1 MAMPRGRMTMAP
13 KARGRTGHKFWDFID
28 NGDTAELQLFG
39 TIQSEDGWWD
49 DDCVTYRDFINELNG
64 LGDKKTI
71 NVTIQSGGGDV
82 FAANAIYTA
91 LMTNKARIIG
101 TVIGICASAATIVLM
116 ACDDRAIAENA
127 VLMVHNPSVS
137 LFGSYQ
143 TEDLMKMAEVT
154 EQVKKSIMTAY
165 MSRLDKTED
174 EISQLMD
181 EETWY
186 VGREAVDAGFCDSVV
201 QASFTDSV
209 SGQFFIDGAPHTFKD
224 YMETSVPED
233 VRKRAQGIT
242 PPPVRR
248 TAGTFSGVSD
258 RTQERKTGMDEK
270 NKAITDIAGLEA
282 AYPQLCAQI
291 ADVAVAAER
300 ERLKAID
307 EIAAGIPQETLIKA
321 KYEEPVSA
329 ADLALAQMKANNAA
343 GQRFLAG
350 MAADM
355 QESGAASVTADP
367 NVGFDD
373 AAKQREENEKKVGGL
388 VASLKK
394 DKRRG

>member
-1 MAMPRGRMTMAP
+1 
-13 KARGRTGHKFWDFID
+13 
-28 NGDTAELQLFG
+28 
-39 TIQSEDGWWD
+39 
-49 DDCVTYRDFINELNG
+49 
-64 LGDKKTI
+64 
-71 NVTIQSGGGDV
+71 
-82 FAANAIYTA
+82 
-91 LMTNKARIIG
+91 
-101 TVIGICASAATIVLM
+101 
-116 ACDDRAIAENA
+116 
-127 VLMVHNPSVS
+127 
-137 LFGSYQ
+137 
-143 TEDLMKMAEVT
+143 
-154 EQVKKSIMTAY
+154 
-165 MSRLDKTED
+165 
-174 EISQLMD
+174 
-181 EETWY
+181 
-186 VGREAVDAGFCDSVV
+186 
-201 QASFTDSV
+201 
-209 SGQFFIDGAPHTFKD
+209 
-224 YMETSVPED
+224 
-233 VRKRAQGIT
+233 
-242 PPPVRR
+242 
-248 TAGTFSGVSD
+248 
-258 RTQERKTGMDEK
+258 MDEK

-355 QESGAASVTADP
+355 QESGTASVTADP